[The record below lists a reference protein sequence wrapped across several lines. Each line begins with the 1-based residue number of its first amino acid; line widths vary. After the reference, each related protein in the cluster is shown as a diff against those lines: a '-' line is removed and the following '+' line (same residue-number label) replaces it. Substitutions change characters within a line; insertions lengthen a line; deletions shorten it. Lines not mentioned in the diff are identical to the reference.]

1 MCWSFDVSL
10 GTFLFASLCSFYL
23 YSRNRPN
30 DRLYALYIF
39 VIGLMQGADALAWYS
54 IENAIPSLNKFA
66 AVLSRIFIALPVL
79 VIYLYLHKSITSLVF
94 GIMMYFVYTVYQ
106 IWNQYD
112 SINISVKPN
121 CKNECHLE
129 WSWLTPN
136 KYVPFFLYLFVY
148 LTLLLYPLYIVK
160 DRRTILMIA
169 IPVLTLLY
177 SLYRFSE
184 TNAWGSHWC
193 SSINLWSLVA
203 IFM

>member
-1 MCWSFDVSL
+1 M
-10 GTFLFASLCSFYL
+10 
-23 YSRNRPN
+23 N
-30 DRLYALYIF
+30 
-39 VIGLMQGADALAWYS
+39 LMQ
-54 IENAIPSLNKFA
+54 NHNNNH
-66 AVLSRIFIALPVL
+66 FILMV
-79 VIYLYLHKSITSLVF
+79 YFFYLHKSITPLVF

-121 CKNECHLE
+121 CKTACHLE

-148 LTLLLYPLYIVK
+148 LALLIYPLYIVK
-160 DRRTILMIA
+160 DRRSVLMIT

-203 IFM
+203 IFMWFSLIARYVVEYNSKYGIKRRKTEGLNTTGSLS